1 MIPTLIKYIVICLMF
16 KILLC
21 FFFNADY
28 DDVEEESND
37 EREAV

>member
-1 MIPTLIKYIVICLMF
+1 MIPILSKYIVICLMF

-21 FFFNADY
+21 FFFNVDY
-28 DDVEEESND
+28 DDVEEDSNN